1 MTPIKQ
7 LERLIE
13 TFENDAEVA
22 KGLETPNVE
31 DDFPTKMAIVGFSY
45 NSTMEEWDLGHF
57 EFLQSIRAR
66 EYSDLDLT
74 EFGENGRNVELFFS
88 LGIGYLLGLYQV
100 HLIDD
105 VAFRVAEVKLSGLIM
120 LHLGELTARTL
131 T

>member
-13 TFENDAEVA
+13 TFESDAEVA

-31 DDFPTKMAIVGFSY
+31 DDFATKMAIVGFSY
-45 NSTMEEWDLGHF
+45 NSSTEEWDIGHL

-66 EYSDLDLT
+66 EYSDLELT

-88 LGIGYLLGLYQV
+88 LGIGYLLGLYQEN
-100 HLIDD
+100 LIDD
-105 VAFRVAEVKLSGLIM
+105 VAFRVAKIQLSGLIM
-120 LHLGELTARTL
+120 LHLGELTARPL